1 MTPGAIP
8 LLIIA
13 SHGSLAL
20 AILESARQIFGPI
33 EPAVGIALEPSGRL
47 EEIEKGID
55 EARMAHGIDRPVILL
70 VDLFGGS
77 CSNVAA
83 KVLKRSGDQGGS
95 IRVIAGFNLAM
106 LIEFAF
112 SREKLE
118 IDALAD
124 RMIEAGRRAC
134 LDVNGKMRG
143 VAAARAPQPVS
154 DAPKVS
160 APSAEPDA
168 TKGTAS

>member
-1 MTPGAIP
+1 MTPP

-13 SHGSLAL
+13 SHGSLGKAAL
-20 AILESARQIFGPI
+20 ECARLIFGPL
-33 EPAVGIALEPSGRL
+33 EPAVALGLEPSGRL

-55 EARMAHGIDRPVILL
+55 EARLEYGADRPVILL

-83 KVLKRSGDQGGS
+83 KVLKRTSDAGAA

-112 SREKLE
+112 SREKFEL
-118 IDALAD
+118 DALAD
-124 RMIEAGRRAC
+124 RMIEAGRKAC
-134 LDVNGKMRG
+134 LDVNGKVRG
-143 VAAARAPQPVS
+143 VGARSPA
-154 DAPKVS
+154 S
-160 APSAEPDA
+160 APPAADSSPSGG
-168 TKGTAS
+168 KP